1 MKKIIGFI
9 VILLMP
15 MTSLGYEVTV
25 HKEIT
30 KYAIALSSI
39 EQYLLNDLGIILT
52 QNKFKSNIF
61 LSETARNW
69 IIDGSN
75 WEDNDVTQSWLNH
88 FYDPTTGL
96 GLNGSG
102 ITWGQPSLVWGK
114 DYYGNLWNWYSTRN
128 AFYNALTNSSPDLR
142 EFYFAKLFRG
152 LGQVMHLV
160 QDLAVPAHVRNDPHG
175 APIVQYDMYEAYTL
189 NNVNLLN
196 YNGYPAVDL
205 TTFSIFDSFWK
216 NGGKGLAEFTNNNFV
231 SRDTN
236 FDDLAYGNYQN
247 PGSIGIWTT
256 REAVIDPWMGAMD
269 FEVKYVQGYVT
280 DNYHPELSSPIVRL
294 AAFSYFDFEVQKYGY
309 TQRVFS
315 LNDKIHKE
323 YSDFLLPRAVGYSA
337 GLLNYFFRGTL
348 EISTPDQNVYAVT
361 DGSVTPYTDAHGHQH
376 QEFTKIKAKVRNTT
390 QNETAGAGTLQ
401 AVAMY
406 KMRIDYQPDLSGDPT
421 DEHPEWGVSEDNF
434 SYSVSAPITIASLDS
449 SQSVEFTFDF
459 AASPIPAGVTDLYLQ
474 VVFRGTIGNEAAN
487 AIAVGMK
494 DLAEPAH
501 HVFWNLSD
509 QFSLGSEVTSTM
521 VYYHLY
527 TENIISTTATLRNMV
542 DLKPTGQ
549 PNGVLNE
556 PGEPYIR
563 PFTMTFEIAYINE
576 TNQTTTPLPVA
587 RVGNLPAGQYI
598 RLVMIQDREQPRI
611 VRFSYSDQI
620 DPGIIGISDQQFPE
634 VINQTEPDGYYY
646 YMPVETFRHGSSDD
660 PIRHHFY
667 TGILRCYPML
677 SGDYCPYNETESI
690 PVELN
695 PYPSEILFDN

>member
-1 MKKIIGFI
+1 
-9 VILLMP
+9 
-15 MTSLGYEVTV
+15 
-25 HKEIT
+25 
-30 KYAIALSSI
+30 
-39 EQYLLNDLGIILT
+39 
-52 QNKFKSNIF
+52 
-61 LSETARNW
+61 
-69 IIDGSN
+69 
-75 WEDNDVTQSWLNH
+75 
-88 FYDPTTGL
+88 
-96 GLNGSG
+96 
-102 ITWGQPSLVWGK
+102 
-114 DYYGNLWNWYSTRN
+114 
-128 AFYNALTNSSPDLR
+128 
-142 EFYFAKLFRG
+142 
-152 LGQVMHLV
+152 MHLL
-160 QDLAVPAHVRNDPHG
+160 QDMAVPAHVRNDFLSHLEVNNYSLDESMQNWFNN
-175 APIVQYDMYEAYTL
+175 AYELYVKNHPSLVDNADASVINSVKATFANPRL
-189 NNVNLLN
+189 TDFWDTNQ
-196 YNGYPAVDL
+196 YNGGS
-205 TTFSIFDSFWK
+205 TTAIL
-216 NGGKGLAEFTNNNFV
+216 GLAEFTNMNYLSDNTIPSDLQMSYPYPPKADIFYYRLCSDLIPASEGTALSILKKRKYI
-231 SRDTN
+231 SRLSSGECPEIT
-236 FDDLAYGNYQN
+236 AAR
-247 PGSIGIWTT
+247 TT
-256 REAVIDPWMGAMD
+256 DHFAAVPLWSAISGAMD
-269 FEVKYVQGYVT
+269 ISSNPYITKLQFYLD
-280 DNYHPELSSPIVRL
+280 DNVHNTY
-294 AAFSYFDFEVQKYGY
+294 A
-309 TQRVFS
+309 
-315 LNDKIHKE
+315 KE
-323 YSDFLLPRAVGYSA
+323 LLPRAVGYSA

-348 EISTPDQNVYAVT
+348 EITPPAQNVYAIT
-361 DGSVTPYTDAHGHQH
+361 DGSQTPYTDKYGHQH

-390 QNETAGAGTLQ
+390 PNETAGAGTLQ

-421 DEHPEWGVSEDNF
+421 DEHPEWGVSEDDF

-474 VVFRGTIGNEAAN
+474 VVFKGALGNEAAN

-527 TENIISTTATLRNMV
+527 TEDVISTTATLRNMV

-556 PGEPYIR
+556 QGEPYIR
-563 PFTMTFEIAYINE
+563 PFPMTFEIAYINE

-620 DPGIIGISDQQFPE
+620 DPGIIGISDQQYPE

-690 PVELN
+690 PVDLN